1 MSNYSKEDEI
11 RYEYSLDND
20 TIKISTNI
28 DGLLEAVECT
38 ENYKKNKNKLYT
50 GITMVKLIRLTDK
63 QWIIFDTLIFYIE
76 TVKWRLHSFTI

>member
-1 MSNYSKEDEI
+1 MSNYSKEDKI

-38 ENYKKNKNKLYT
+38 EIIKKNKNKLYT